1 MFKSLLRDK
10 LLIFLFILSVLL
22 KLFSL
27 NEVWVEKY
35 YTYGFYPIISKI
47 ERALLGWIPF
57 SVGDLVYFFATI
69 FLVVKTW
76 KFLKLLK
83 SRQVQEYL
91 SWILFRKY
99 LKLVLAIYLVFN
111 ISWGLNYNRLGIA
124 SQLGLDVQTYATK
137 DLIDLT
143 NALQQRLCFYGDRV
157 DSLNRLPLNNNRTL
171 FKGGI
176 MAYEKAK
183 EVYPFFKYSFPS
195 IKPSMY
201 TPFGHYFGFTG
212 YYNPFSGEAQI
223 KTSIPV
229 FIKPF
234 VVCHEMAH
242 QLGYA
247 KENEANFVSFLVG
260 RNAGNVEF
268 RYSVYW
274 DMYSY
279 AITELMRRDVNA
291 ARLFMLTAHPRYQ
304 IDTRTYYEY
313 IFHSKN
319 VVEPYVSRFYDN
331 FLKLNNQPKGKQ
343 SYNQVTAW
351 LIAYMKKNGT
361 GSL

>member
-1 MFKSLLRDK
+1 
-10 LLIFLFILSVLL
+10 
-22 KLFSL
+22 
-27 NEVWVEKY
+27 
-35 YTYGFYPIISKI
+35 
-47 ERALLGWIPF
+47 
-57 SVGDLVYFFATI
+57 
-69 FLVVKTW
+69 
-76 KFLKLLK
+76 
-83 SRQVQEYL
+83 
-91 SWILFRKY
+91 
-99 LKLVLAIYLVFN
+99 
-111 ISWGLNYNRLGIA
+111 
-124 SQLGLDVQTYATK
+124 
-137 DLIDLT
+137 
-143 NALQQRLCFYGDRV
+143 
-157 DSLNRLPLNNNRTL
+157 
-171 FKGGI
+171 
-176 MAYEKAK
+176 
-183 EVYPFFKYSFPS
+183 
-195 IKPSMY
+195 MY